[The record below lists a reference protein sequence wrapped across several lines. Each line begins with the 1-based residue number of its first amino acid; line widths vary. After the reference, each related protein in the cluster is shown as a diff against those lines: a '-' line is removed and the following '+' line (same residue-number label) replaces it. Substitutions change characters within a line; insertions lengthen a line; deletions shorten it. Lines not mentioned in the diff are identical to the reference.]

1 MNIEKA
7 IKQIVENLPKWEN
20 SINEAQTRQ
29 VIVLPILL
37 KLGYD
42 IWNPFEVYPEQHS
55 GGGLGSHIP
64 DFKICFNQ
72 KTHFIVEVKAL
83 NKKFTANEQKQAVN
97 YVNSEGLRW
106 AILTNGK
113 KWLFFDNEQKGKA
126 TDKLVFQF
134 DITEEAATNYFKLLL
149 STDVWKSADASQ
161 HIRQNIE
168 IIELSKKLKDTLSTG
183 FEKSEAGLKLAIQY
197 TLDGNE
203 RQLAE
208 THFVE
213 ILSLVSL
220 NGNHSSSQNATSS
233 YKQDESNK
241 IIPLLR
247 DKIEQASQ
255 HSKHE
260 KIEIAQLNNSK
271 IKVKNWRDI
280 LVGVIETLIALEQE
294 SSISSKDMYESPSA
308 GKIKKKGEPYSDNAY
323 RQLSNGK
330 YLFVGMNHIVS
341 QQKINH
347 YLNTLNIDTGILEI
361 TYENNHYHLPR

>member
-1 MNIEKA
+1 MNLEKV
-7 IKQIVENLPKWEN
+7 IVKIVKQLSKWDL
-20 SINEAQTRQ
+20 NEAQTRQ
-29 VIVLPILL
+29 AIVLPILL
-37 KLGYD
+37 ELGYD
-42 IWNPFEVYPEQHS
+42 IWNPLEVCPEQHS

-113 KWLFFDNEQKGKA
+113 EWLFFDNEQKGKA

-134 DITEEAATNYFKLLL
+134 AITEELATNYFELLL
-149 STDVWKSADASQ
+149 SSAVWKSTHANQ

-168 IIELSKKLKDTLSTG
+168 VIKLSRKLKDILSTG

-197 TLDGNE
+197 TLENNE

-208 THFVE
+208 THFE
-213 ILSLVSL
+213 ILSNLVLL
-220 NGNHSSSQNATSS
+220 NGNHPGSPNAISNHGE
-233 YKQDESNK
+233 DESDE
-241 IIPLLR
+241 ILQLLR

-260 KIEIAQLNNSK
+260 NIEIAELNNSE
-271 IKVKNWRDI
+271 IKAKNWRDI
-280 LVGVIETLIALEQE
+280 LEGVIETLIALEPE
-294 SSISSKDMYESPSA
+294 SSISSKDMYESVST
-308 GKIKKKGEPYSDNAY
+308 GKIKKNGELYPDDAY

-330 YLFVGMNHIVS
+330 YLFVGQNHIATE
-341 QQKINH
+341 QKING
-347 YLNTLNIDTGILEI
+347 YLNELNISKGILEI
-361 TYENNHYHLPR
+361 TYKDNHYDLPR